1 MSIFGRLF
9 GRRREPIL
17 EPADLSVL
25 NVDVHSHLI
34 PGIDDGSK
42 TMEETLTL
50 LSEFQAL
57 GYKKVVTTPHVMS
70 DFYKNTPEIILG
82 GLEKVRV
89 AAKQKGL
96 TIEIDAAA
104 EYNLDADFE
113 PLIDDGN
120 VLTFGDNHVLFE
132 LPFIAEPPM
141 LNSIIWKLQTKGY
154 KPVLAH
160 VERYEYWHQDWDK
173 IAGLRDRGVL
183 IQLNINSLTGHY
195 GPEVKR
201 IGEKLVDLDMVDLL
215 GSDCHNMNHMGLT
228 KRAQTKTHLHKV
240 LKSEKLINRK
250 LSLSPTNYK

>member
-17 EPADLSVL
+17 PPADLSVL
-25 NVDVHSHLI
+25 GVDVHSHLI
-34 PGIDDGSK
+34 PGIDDGAK
-42 TMEETLTL
+42 TIEDTMNL
-50 LSEFQAL
+50 LAEFQAL
-57 GYKKVVTTPHVMS
+57 GYKKVITTPHVMS
-70 DFYKNTPEIILG
+70 DFYKNTPETILG
-82 GLEKVRV
+82 GLKKVR
-89 AAKQKGL
+89 AALKESDL

-113 PLIDDGN
+113 PLIDAEN
-120 VLTFGDNHVLFE
+120 VLTFGDNYVLFE
-132 LPFIAEPPM
+132 LPFISEPPM

-173 IAGLRDRGVL
+173 IAGLHDRGVL

-201 IGEKLVDLDMVDLL
+201 IGEKLVDLDMVNLL
-215 GSDCHNMNHMGLT
+215 GSDCHNLNHIGLT
-228 KRAQTKTHLHKV
+228 QRARTKSHLHKV
-240 LKSEKLINRK
+240 LSSEKLINKK
-250 LSLSPTNYK
+250 LSSSPTTYN